1 MQGVIR
7 ALSAFARF
15 VDGLNHRLG
24 RALAWLTLVMVVVT
38 FTVVVLRYGFNIGWI
53 AMQES
58 VMYLHSFVFMGAAGY
73 TLLHNNHV
81 RVDVFYNK
89 MSDRGRAWVNLLGG
103 LFLLLPVFSFI
114 LWMSWDYVL
123 RSWKLLEDSPETG
136 GLPFVYILKSAIV
149 LLAVVMILQG
159 LSQIARNAV
168 FLLGR
173 EDEDHRRIPGQG

>member
-15 VDGLNHRLG
+15 VDGLNQRLG

-89 MSDRGRAWVNLLGG
+89 MGDRGRAWVNLLGG

-123 RSWKLLEDSPETG
+123 RSWTLLEESPETG

-149 LLAVVMILQG
+149 LLSVVMILQG
-159 LSQIARNAV
+159 LSQIAHNAV

-173 EDEDHRRIPGQG
+173 EDDDHQRVPGQG